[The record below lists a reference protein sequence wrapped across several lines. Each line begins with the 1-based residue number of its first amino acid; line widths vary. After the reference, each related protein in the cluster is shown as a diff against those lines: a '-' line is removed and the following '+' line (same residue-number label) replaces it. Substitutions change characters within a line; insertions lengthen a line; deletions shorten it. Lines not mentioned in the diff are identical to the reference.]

1 METTSNKPNVL
12 RTQVGG
18 DHYAKYP
25 IQPIE
30 YIQANHL
37 DFAQG
42 NIVKLATRFRDK
54 GGAEDLR
61 KIKQYADILLALEY
75 GEDAPRTLP
84 ESQPIA
90 TEPQDGIYLVYADSH
105 AELFNGENAKRNVT
119 YVGVVHNGHSF
130 ALALN
135 DITDVALLP
144 DGKKAGKRKRLDREC
159 DAIYDF
165 DSAKN
170 TEALSEDNPALRD
183 VLNEGEAI
191 PALGVLNIIAHLRD
205 EINEAL
211 AYIGGQE
218 LKDTWYWSST
228 EYSQFYAWNVNFSN
242 GYTYGGNKCNAGAVR
257 AVVAF

>member
-1 METTSNKPNVL
+1 MANVNKVIKYAIL
-12 RTQVGG
+12 KGVGF
-18 DHYAKYP
+18 DLQKAKECY
-25 IQPIE
+25 
-30 YIQANHL
+30 
-37 DFAQG
+37 DFI
-42 NIVKLATRFRDK
+42 N
-54 GGAEDLR
+54 E
-61 KIKQYADILLALEY
+61 
-75 GEDAPRTLP
+75 
-84 ESQPIA
+84 
-90 TEPQDGIYLVYADSH
+90 EPVAMDEAKRRDGIYLIYHNGKVEPYAQGCS
-105 AELFNGENAKRNVT
+105 NENVR
-119 YVGVVHNGHSF
+119 YIGVVHNGHSF

-228 EYSQFYAWNVNFSN
+228 EYSQSSAWIVLFSSGYTN
-242 GYTYGGNKCNAGAVR
+242 GYGKCSAYAVR
-257 AVVAF
+257 AVSAF

>member
-1 METTSNKPNVL
+1 MANVNKVIKYAIL
-12 RTQVGG
+12 KGVGF
-18 DHYAKYP
+18 DLQKAKECY
-25 IQPIE
+25 
-30 YIQANHL
+30 
-37 DFAQG
+37 DFI
-42 NIVKLATRFRDK
+42 N
-54 GGAEDLR
+54 E
-61 KIKQYADILLALEY
+61 
-75 GEDAPRTLP
+75 
-84 ESQPIA
+84 
-90 TEPQDGIYLVYADSH
+90 EPVTKDEAKRCDGIYLIYHNGKVEPYAQGCS
-105 AELFNGENAKRNVT
+105 NENVR
-119 YVGVVHNGHSF
+119 YIGVVHEGRSF

-135 DITDVALLP
+135 DMTDVVLLP
-144 DGKKAGKRKRLDREC
+144 DGEKAGERRRLSREC

-228 EYSQFYAWNVNFSN
+228 ESSQNGAWYVYFSN
-242 GYTYGGNKCNAGAVR
+242 GNTYSSNKCNAIAVR
-257 AVVAF
+257 AVAAF

>member
-1 METTSNKPNVL
+1 MANVNKVIKYAIL
-12 RTQVGG
+12 KGVGF
-18 DHYAKYP
+18 DLQKAKECY
-25 IQPIE
+25 
-30 YIQANHL
+30 
-37 DFAQG
+37 DFI
-42 NIVKLATRFRDK
+42 N
-54 GGAEDLR
+54 E
-61 KIKQYADILLALEY
+61 
-75 GEDAPRTLP
+75 
-84 ESQPIA
+84 
-90 TEPQDGIYLVYADSH
+90 EPVAMDEAKRRDGIYLIYH
-105 AELFNGENAKRNVT
+105 NGEVKPYAKGCSKENVR
-119 YVGVVHNGHSF
+119 YIGVVHNGHSF

-135 DITDVALLP
+135 DITDVVLLP

-228 EYSQFYAWNVNFSN
+228 EYGPGGAWSVGFSIGGTGN
-242 GYTYGGNKCNAGAVR
+242 GGKCTGGAVR
-257 AVVAF
+257 AVAAF

>member
-1 METTSNKPNVL
+1 MANVNKVIKYAIL
-12 RTQVGG
+12 KGVGF
-18 DHYAKYP
+18 DLQKAKECY
-25 IQPIE
+25 
-30 YIQANHL
+30 
-37 DFAQG
+37 DFI
-42 NIVKLATRFRDK
+42 N
-54 GGAEDLR
+54 E
-61 KIKQYADILLALEY
+61 
-75 GEDAPRTLP
+75 
-84 ESQPIA
+84 
-90 TEPQDGIYLVYADSH
+90 EPVAMDEAKRRDGIYLIYH
-105 AELFNGENAKRNVT
+105 NGEVKPYAKGCSKENVR
-119 YVGVVHNGHSF
+119 YIGVVHNGHSF

-165 DSAKN
+165 GSAKN
-170 TEALSEDNPALRD
+170 TEALIEDNPALRD

-228 EYSQFYAWNVNFSN
+228 ESSLYYAWDVYFSN
-242 GYTYGGNKCNAGAVR
+242 GGTGSSSKYGAGAVR
-257 AVVAF
+257 AVAAF

>member
-1 METTSNKPNVL
+1 MANVNKVIKYAIL
-12 RTQVGG
+12 KDVGF
-18 DHYAKYP
+18 DFQKAKECY
-25 IQPIE
+25 
-30 YIQANHL
+30 
-37 DFAQG
+37 DFINEEPVAM
-42 NIVKLATRFRDK
+42 
-54 GGAEDLR
+54 
-61 KIKQYADILLALEY
+61 
-75 GEDAPRTLP
+75 GEAKRR
-84 ESQPIA
+84 
-90 TEPQDGIYLVYADSH
+90 DGIYLIYH
-105 AELFNGENAKRNVT
+105 NGEVKPYTDGCSNENVR
-119 YVGVVHNGHSF
+119 YIGVVHNGHSF

-135 DITDVALLP
+135 DITDVALSLLP
-144 DGKKAGKRKRLDREC
+144 DRKKAGKRKRLDREC

-228 EYSQFYAWNVNFSN
+228 ENSLNAAWYVNFIN
-242 GYTYGGNKCNAGAVR
+242 GYTSDYNKYYANAVR
-257 AVVAF
+257 AVAAFP

>member
-1 METTSNKPNVL
+1 MTNVNKEIKYAIL
-12 RTQVGG
+12 KGVGF
-18 DHYAKYP
+18 DLQKAKECY
-25 IQPIE
+25 
-30 YIQANHL
+30 
-37 DFAQG
+37 DFINEGPVAMYEA
-42 NIVKLATRFRDK
+42 KRH
-54 GGAEDLR
+54 
-61 KIKQYADILLALEY
+61 
-75 GEDAPRTLP
+75 
-84 ESQPIA
+84 
-90 TEPQDGIYLVYADSH
+90 DGIYLIYH
-105 AELFNGENAKRNVT
+105 NGEVKPYTNGCSNENVR
-119 YVGVVHNGHSF
+119 YIGVVHNGHSF

-191 PALGVLNIIAHLRD
+191 PALGVLNIIAHLSD

-228 EYSQFYAWNVNFSN
+228 EHSQYYAWYVNFSN
-242 GYTYGGNKCNAGAVR
+242 GGTNSNYSKCYAYAVR
-257 AVVAF
+257 AVAAF

>member
-1 METTSNKPNVL
+1 MANVNNVIKYAIL
-12 RTQVGG
+12 KGVGF
-18 DHYAKYP
+18 DLQKAKECY
-25 IQPIE
+25 
-30 YIQANHL
+30 
-37 DFAQG
+37 DFI
-42 NIVKLATRFRDK
+42 N
-54 GGAEDLR
+54 E
-61 KIKQYADILLALEY
+61 
-75 GEDAPRTLP
+75 
-84 ESQPIA
+84 
-90 TEPQDGIYLVYADSH
+90 EPAKDEAKRRDGIYLIYH
-105 AELFNGENAKRNVT
+105 NGEVKPYTDGRSNENVR
-119 YVGVVHNGHSF
+119 YIGVVHNGHSF

-144 DGKKAGKRKRLDREC
+144 NGKKAGKRKRLDREC

-228 EYSQFYAWNVNFSN
+228 EGSLYGAWGVNFSN
-242 GYTYGGNKCNAGAVR
+242 GITFSNFKSYANAVR
-257 AVVAF
+257 AVAAF

>member
-1 METTSNKPNVL
+1 MANVNKVIKYAIL
-12 RTQVGG
+12 KGVGF
-18 DHYAKYP
+18 DLQKAKECY
-25 IQPIE
+25 
-30 YIQANHL
+30 
-37 DFAQG
+37 DFI
-42 NIVKLATRFRDK
+42 N
-54 GGAEDLR
+54 E
-61 KIKQYADILLALEY
+61 
-75 GEDAPRTLP
+75 
-84 ESQPIA
+84 
-90 TEPQDGIYLVYADSH
+90 EPVAMDEAKRRDGIYLIYH
-105 AELFNGENAKRNVT
+105 NGEVKPYTDGCSNENVR
-119 YVGVVHNGHSF
+119 YIGVVHNGHSF

-144 DGKKAGKRKRLDREC
+144 DGKKAGKRKHLDREC

-183 VLNEGEAI
+183 VLNEGETI

-228 EYSQFYAWNVNFSN
+228 ENSLYYAWGVNFSN
-242 GYTYGGNKCNAGAVR
+242 GHTGNSGKYDANAVR
-257 AVVAF
+257 AVILL

>member
-1 METTSNKPNVL
+1 MANVNKVIKYAIL
-12 RTQVGG
+12 KGVG
-18 DHYAKYP
+18 
-25 IQPIE
+25 
-30 YIQANHL
+30 
-37 DFAQG
+37 F
-42 NIVKLATRFRDK
+42 
-54 GGAEDLR
+54 DLR
-61 KIKQYADILLALEY
+61 KAKECYEFINE
-75 GEDAPRTLP
+75 
-84 ESQPIA
+84 
-90 TEPQDGIYLVYADSH
+90 EPVAMDEAKRRDGIYLVYADSH

-135 DITDVALLP
+135 DITDVAILP

-159 DAIYDF
+159 DAIYDL

-228 EYSQFYAWNVNFSN
+228 EGGQNYAWNVNFSN
-242 GYTYGGNKCNAGAVR
+242 GDTNNPYKYGAFAVR
-257 AVVAF
+257 AVAAF

>member
-1 METTSNKPNVL
+1 MENVNKVIKYTIL
-12 RTQVGG
+12 KGVGF
-18 DHYAKYP
+18 DLQKAKECY
-25 IQPIE
+25 
-30 YIQANHL
+30 
-37 DFAQG
+37 DFI
-42 NIVKLATRFRDK
+42 N
-54 GGAEDLR
+54 E
-61 KIKQYADILLALEY
+61 
-75 GEDAPRTLP
+75 
-84 ESQPIA
+84 
-90 TEPQDGIYLVYADSH
+90 EPVTKDEAKRCDGIYLIYHNGKVEPYARGCS
-105 AELFNGENAKRNVT
+105 NENVR
-119 YVGVVHNGHSF
+119 YIGVVHEGRSF

-135 DITDVALLP
+135 DMTDVVLLP
-144 DGKKAGKRKRLDREC
+144 DGEKAGERRRLDREC

-228 EYSQFYAWNVNFSN
+228 GTA
-242 GYTYGGNKCNAGAVR
+242 
-257 AVVAF
+257 